1 MTLSL
6 ARDSTP
12 AVTFGDFARRLRES
26 DLALLKGSD
35 YRALNREL
43 KSLTDGPEVRIAYLG
58 NVTLGLLPPYPAVHG
73 AREGWRIKSYIGN
86 FGQHFQALHD
96 AEMSEFAPE
105 IIMLALSLP
114 LLRPDAMAHFTGLT
128 PEGRRALCTDVLG
141 EVESW
146 VKQALAAT
154 SATLLV
160 GNFPLPS
167 AMGLGIADTAELYG
181 ETAFY
186 FELNLELLRRMRGY
200 SRVQVL
206 DLQRIASR
214 IGHERAFDTR
224 LLHISK
230 TDWTEAMMAAVGREI
245 ARHVVAAKGAAKKCL
260 ALDIDN
266 TLWGGVVGE
275 EGPMGVKIGH
285 GDAESEAYLAFQQR
299 IRSLKDRGILLAL
312 CSKNNPEDVDEAFR
326 LRPEMPLN
334 ADDFSARAVSWEP
347 KHLGLTQIA
356 AELNIGIDA
365 IVFVDDN
372 PAEVALIRQ
381 KLPQVEC
388 LLLPPDPAD
397 FAAALDNIAAFEKS
411 VVLPD
416 DIGKARQYR
425 EEAERMRF
433 SAEHDNMEDYLAQ
446 LQMEVTI
453 APVDAGHLPRV
464 HQMFSKTNQFNVTTR
479 RYGLGELETML
490 ASPRHHL
497 GMVALRDRFG
507 DLGIIAAFVLIEDG
521 ERLHIDSLLMS
532 CRAMGR
538 GVETAIMNYI
548 KQAFAEREELSQL
561 TAEFIPT
568 PKNKPAAN
576 YFAEQDFQPAGEAA
590 GSLFML
596 DKGRVNVKPCH
607 WIKTKGTSLWKKTL
621 KEFA

>member
-1 MTLSL
+1 MTLSP
-6 ARDSTP
+6 SPGPMP
-12 AVTFGDFARRLRES
+12 AVTFGDFAQRLRTS

-43 KSLTDGPEVRIAYLG
+43 KAHTDGPEVRIAYLG
-58 NVTLGLLPPYPAVHG
+58 NVTLSLLPPYPAVHC
-73 AREGWRIKSYIGN
+73 AREGWRVKAYIAN
-86 FGQHFQALHD
+86 FGQHFQALQD

-105 IIMLALSLP
+105 IVMLALSLP
-114 LLRPDAMAHFTGLT
+114 LLRPDAMANFTALA
-128 PEGRRALCTDVLG
+128 PEGRRALCNDVLG

-146 VKQALAAT
+146 VKQALTAT

-167 AMGLGIADTAELYG
+167 TMGLGIADTAEIYG

-200 SRVQVL
+200 NRVQIL

-214 IGHERAFDTR
+214 IGHERAFDAR

-230 TDWTEAMMAAVGREI
+230 TDWTEAMMAAVGQEI
-245 ARHVVAAKGAAKKCL
+245 ARHVVAAKGSAKKCL

-275 EGPMGVKIGH
+275 EGAMGVKIGH
-285 GDAESEAYLAFQQR
+285 GDAESEAFLAFQQR

-312 CSKNNPEDVDEAFR
+312 CSKNNPADVDEAFR
-326 LRPEMPLN
+326 LRPEMPLK

-347 KHLGLTQIA
+347 KHLGLAQIA
-356 AELNIGIDA
+356 AELNIGVDA

-372 PAEVALIRQ
+372 PAEIALIQQ
-381 KLPQVEC
+381 KLPMVEC

-397 FAAALDNIAAFEKS
+397 FVAALDNLAAFEKS

-416 DIGKARQYR
+416 DIDKTRQYQ
-425 EEAERMRF
+425 EEAERTRF
-433 SAEHDNMEDYLAQ
+433 SSEHDNMEDYLAQ
-446 LQMEVTI
+446 LQMEMTI

-464 HQMFSKTNQFNVTTR
+464 HQMFSKTNQFNVTTK
-479 RYGLGELETML
+479 RYGLGELEIML

-497 GMVALRDRFG
+497 GMASLRDRFG
-507 DLGIIAAFVLIEDG
+507 DLGIIAAFVLVEEG
-521 ERLHIDSLLMS
+521 ERLHVDSLLMS

-548 KQAFAEREELSQL
+548 KQAFVERTELSQL
-561 TAEFIPT
+561 TAEFVPT

-576 YFAEQDFQPAGEAA
+576 YFAEQGFHPAGEAA
-590 GSLFML
+590 GLLFRL
-596 DKGRVNVKPCH
+596 DKSETRIKPCN
-607 WIKTKGTSLWKKTL
+607 WITTTGTPLWKKVL

>member
-6 ARDSTP
+6 ATESIPTGS
-12 AVTFGDFARRLRES
+12 FNDFARRLRES
-26 DLALLKGSD
+26 DLTLLKGSD

-43 KSLTDGPEVRIAYLG
+43 KAIADGPEVRVAYLG
-58 NVTLGLLPPYPAVHG
+58 NVTLSLLPPYPAVHC
-73 AREGWRIKSYIGN
+73 AREGWRVKAYIGH
-86 FGQHFQALHD
+86 FGQHFQTLHD
-96 AEMSEFAPE
+96 AEFAEFSPE
-105 IIMLALSLP
+105 IVMLALSLP
-114 LLRPDAMAHFTGLT
+114 LLRPDAMANFTALP
-128 PEGRRALCTDVLG
+128 PEGRRTLCKEVLD
-141 EVESW
+141 EMEAW
-146 VKQALAAT
+146 VRQALAT
-154 SATLLV
+154 TNATLLV
-160 GNFPLPS
+160 GNFPLPA

-186 FELNLELLRRMRGY
+186 LELNLELLRRMRGY

-206 DLQRIASR
+206 DLHRIAAH
-214 IGHERAFDTR
+214 IGHDRAFDTR

-275 EGPMGVKIGH
+275 EGPMDVKIGH

-312 CSKNNPEDVDEAFR
+312 CSKNNPDDVDEAFR
-326 LRPEMPLN
+326 LRPEMPLR
-334 ADDFSARAVSWEP
+334 AEDFSARVVSWEP
-347 KHLGLTQIA
+347 KHLGLAQIA
-356 AELNIGIDA
+356 AELNIGVDA

-372 PAEVALIRQ
+372 PAEIALIRQ

-388 LLLPPDPAD
+388 LLLPSDPAD
-397 FAAALDNIAAFEKS
+397 FAAALDCIAAFEKS

-416 DIGKARQYR
+416 DIAKARQYR
-425 EEAERMRF
+425 EEAERTRF

-464 HQMFSKTNQFNVTTR
+464 HQMFSKTNQFNVTTK

-497 GMVALRDRFG
+497 GMASLRDRFG
-507 DLGIIAAFVLIEDG
+507 DLGIIAAFVLVEDG

-538 GVETAIMNYI
+538 SVETAIMNYI
-548 KQAFAEREELSQL
+548 KQAFIEREELTRL
-561 TAEFIPT
+561 TAEFVPT

-576 YFAEQDFQPAGEAA
+576 YFADQDFHPAGEGA
-590 GSLFML
+590 GLLFML
-596 DKGRVNVKPCH
+596 NKSGVSAKPCH
-607 WIKTKGTSLWKKTL
+607 WIKTKGTPLWNRTL